1 MSCDSNSKSCSLA
14 AGIPISVKEQA
25 WSNAIVSTGEGFVYG
40 VGAAF
45 ALFVL
50 TRGRQ
55 NRSFPIIFGTGMG
68 AGNAY
73 SEANYSFNNYRYKN
87 QVVVTEQ
94 PGVVSRFL
102 CCMKSNISRITG
114 N

>member
-40 VGAAF
+40 LGSAF
-45 ALFVL
+45 LLFVV
-50 TRGRQ
+50 TKGRQ
-55 NRSFPIIFGTGMG
+55 NRAFPVLLGTGFG

-87 QVVVTEQ
+87 NVVVTEQ
-94 PGVVSRFL
+94 PGVVSRFI
-102 CCMKSNISRITG
+102 CCVKSQISRV
-114 N
+114 